1 MSSYSLGP
9 RAVYAAQRYS
19 RELVESVWSGWFYD
33 HLLDVL
39 KNGTWREY
47 STEAYGR
54 PCRFEALRD
63 FLAHEDGLGWPSV
76 DETLAMI
83 EVVRDC
89 PQALPPEKN
98 APAGR
103 LQDWAKDALIEL
115 ERCKVTRTA
124 QPERKATRALNL
136 AGTFAEA
143 GDNQHTLKEGGL
155 DNIKTTTQGKG
166 GTSASYLAARM
177 KKAGRD
183 DLLEQIGPEKP
194 YRSIRAAAIK
204 AGIIK
209 PVPTVRLV
217 PDPTRAAAS
226 IVERM
231 DRTWCVALATAIAEQ
246 IRDVASRPPP

>member
-1 MSSYSLGP
+1 MSTYSLGS

-54 PCRFEALRD
+54 PCRFDALRD

-103 LQDWAKDALIEL
+103 LQDWARDALIEL
-115 ERCKVTRTA
+115 EQCGVTRIAGAAAQA
-124 QPERKATRALNL
+124 QPL
-136 AGTFAEA
+136 AAHRRPTTEEQEDKGDDGTFIRGSNSQAYLLRRLARDAPEI
-143 GDNQHTLKEGGL
+143 L
-155 DNIKTTTQGKG
+155 D
-166 GTSASYLAARM
+166 RV
-177 KKAGRD
+177 KAG
-183 DLLEQIGPEKP
+183 EFK
-194 YRSIRAAAIK
+194 SARAAAIE
-204 AGIIK
+204 AGIIR

-217 PDPTRAAAS
+217 DDPAK
-226 IVERM
+226 
-231 DRTWCVALATAIAEQ
+231 VAKMIQKHWRQDQ
-246 IRDVASRPPP
+246 ITDLIEALLQ